1 MFYRIHEFAELAGVT
16 VKALHHY
23 DRLGLLKPGRT
34 ESGYRM
40 YRETDLERLEQ
51 IVALKFL
58 GLPLK
63 QVKHVLDRAEV
74 ALPEALRMQRR
85 ALEEKHSLLG
95 NLIRAVRAAEEAME
109 PGKPADPA
117 VLKKIIEVIEMQ
129 DSVEV
134 MKKYYGT
141 EEAWERH
148 RRLYEEGPAPEWREL
163 YGDVRVALNED
174 PASTKVQ
181 ALLDRWFDLSRKA
194 HQSGDPKLQ
203 TDSPTAWMD
212 RANWPPAMKRRL
224 EEFHL
229 EELVQFMGKAFGA
242 QQLKYFSEAGRAKM
256 QAPESLV
263 SSQRWQARVDL
274 FGDIAAALNEDPAGE
289 RGQEIARRFRA
300 QRDDFT
306 SGDPDVKAG
315 LDKMWADRRNWPRP
329 LRWRMEALYKK
340 QDEEFDRCADF
351 LDQALA
357 AGQSETAWK

>member
-1 MFYRIHEFAELAGVT
+1 MSRFYRIHEFAELAGVT

-23 DRLGLLKPGRT
+23 DRLGLLKPGRS
-34 ESGYRM
+34 EAGYRM
-40 YRETDLERLEQ
+40 YCESDLERLEQ

-63 QVKHVLDRAEV
+63 QVKAVLDRAEV

-85 ALEEKHSLLG
+85 ALEEKHALLG
-95 NLIRAVRAAEEAME
+95 NLIRAVRAAEEAAE
-109 PGKPADPA
+109 PGNPA

-163 YGDVRVALNED
+163 YRAVQAALERRSREREGAGAGGPVVRVVAEGF
-174 PASTKVQ
+174 
-181 ALLDRWFDLSRKA
+181 RE
-194 HQSGDPKLQ
+194 SGDPALQ

-212 RANWPPAMKRRL
+212 RANWPTAMKRRL

-229 EELVQFMGKAFGA
+229 EDLVQFMGKAFAA
-242 QQLKYFSEAGRAKM
+242 QQKKYFGEAGWAKLHSPDG
-256 QAPESLV
+256 QV
-263 SSQRWQARVDL
+263 SSHRWQARVDL
-274 FGDIAAALNEDPAGE
+274 FRDIAAALGEDPAGE

-300 QRDDFT
+300 QREDFT
-306 SGDPDVKAG
+306 NGDSEVKAG
-315 LDKMWADRRNWPRP
+315 LDKMWADRPNWRRP
-329 LRWRMEALYKK
+329 LRWQMEALYKQ
-340 QDEEFDRCADF
+340 QDEMFDRCADF
-351 LDQALA
+351 LDRALA
-357 AGQSETAWK
+357 AGEAVATR